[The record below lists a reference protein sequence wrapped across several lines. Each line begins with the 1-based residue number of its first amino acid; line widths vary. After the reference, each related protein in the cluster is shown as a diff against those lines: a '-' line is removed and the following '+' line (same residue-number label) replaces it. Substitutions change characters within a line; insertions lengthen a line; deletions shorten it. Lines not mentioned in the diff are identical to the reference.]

1 MSSTEVPT
9 DLRPAG
15 PGIRHIGFVGLG
27 TMGGPIAGRLLAAG
41 RPVIG
46 YNRTRRKADWLV
58 ERGLE
63 LRASPR
69 EVAAGAD
76 LVCTMVTDT
85 DALRAV
91 VEGPDGILAGLG
103 DGKIFVDMSTV
114 SPMASRELAGR
125 VAELGARMLDCPIS
139 GAPVTV
145 EAGKASVMAG
155 GDEDAF
161 RAAEPVLRDIGA
173 KVIHVGGNGQAV
185 LMKIA
190 INLSLAVQFAAFS
203 EGLLLA
209 EKGGIAR
216 EVALESMLA
225 SVMAS
230 PSLAYRAGF
239 VERLPEPAWFD
250 VAMMQKDLLL
260 ALDTARTVDVP
271 MPTTAVTNELLTT
284 ARGMGLGHHDFA
296 VLYHTIARMAGRDE
310 P

>member
-1 MSSTEVPT
+1 V
-9 DLRPAG
+9 RPVQ
-15 PGIRHIGFVGLG
+15 RIGFVGLG
-27 TMGGPIAGRLLAAG
+27 AMGGPIANRLLAAG

-46 YNRTRRKADWLV
+46 YNRTRGKADWLV

-69 EVAAGAD
+69 EVAAGVD
-76 LVCTMVTDT
+76 LVCTAVTDT
-85 DALRAV
+85 AALAAV
-91 VEGPDGILAGLG
+91 TDGPDGILAGLD
-103 DGKIFVDMSTV
+103 DGKILVDMSTV

-125 VAELGARMLDCPIS
+125 VAERGARMLDCPIS

-185 LMKIA
+185 LMKVA
-190 INLSLAVQFAAFS
+190 INLSLAVQFVAFS
-203 EGLLLA
+203 EGLLMA

-225 SVMAS
+225 SVIAS
-230 PSLAYRAGF
+230 PSLAYRAPF
-239 VERLPEPAWFD
+239 VERLPDPAWFD

-260 ALDTARTVDVP
+260 ALDTARALDVP
-271 MPTTAVTNELLTT
+271 MPATAVTNELLTT
-284 ARGMGLGHHDFA
+284 ARGMGLGHHDFS
-296 VLYHTIARMAGRDE
+296 VIYHTIARMAGRDE
-310 P
+310 PRPP